1 MMEKMFIVTIM
12 SSFLIACGGGTSSPT
27 PASTPASTPAPTP
40 TPTPTPV
47 SADFPITENNQELVR
62 YQPNNFIKYSAE
74 LAFRGNSIYS
84 PSNQSGT
91 YSLSYSYSNDP
102 AIFRDGEAET
112 ITKSHSFVL
121 DGSAI
126 SYSQEVIQFP
136 SDWDDTPSTL
146 EWVYYENSEGYKY
159 AINRQYNS
167 EGNYYSNFGTLS
179 MIGSAYVGYFYTNN
193 FITHRNNTKSY
204 GDDSEDIQV
213 YQELEISS
221 TEIVETAI
229 GTFEAYKVA
238 MTITETYEDGD
249 VDSTVGLYWL
259 HPSIGIIKA
268 ELTET
273 VGTESFQE
281 VYDYSYSITSTN
293 LAY

>member
-1 MMEKMFIVTIM
+1 
-12 SSFLIACGGGTSSPT
+12 
-27 PASTPASTPAPTP
+27 
-40 TPTPTPV
+40 
-47 SADFPITENNQELVR
+47 
-62 YQPNNFIKYSAE
+62 
-74 LAFRGNSIYS
+74 
-84 PSNQSGT
+84 
-91 YSLSYSYSNDP
+91 
-102 AIFRDGEAET
+102 
-112 ITKSHSFVL
+112 VL